1 MSRKETLNIRIEGSL
16 KEQFRVHCRQ
26 SGENESEV
34 IRSLI
39 RAHLK
44 GSGDP
49 SPQKKTPI
57 KAKTRQAKSPRNKG
71 LAEYRVGELYCGPG
85 GMGIAASQ
93 AKVKHE
99 GVTHVCRHLWATDYD
114 SDSCK
119 TYEQNVLRGSGEI
132 ILSDIH
138 ELDISRLE
146 KIDGL
151 HFGFPCNDYSIVGE
165 TQGLQGKFGPLY
177 SYGVKVLDEH
187 NPSWFFA
194 ENVGGLTSANEGEAF
209 RRILQELSEAG
220 KYGYTITANL
230 YKFEQYK
237 VPQARHRMIMIGM
250 RNDLKLRFEVPKPL
264 WPVVTAR
271 QAIEEPPILPDAFNN
286 ELTRQSSQVAE
297 RLRHIKP
304 GQNAW
309 NADLPEHLK
318 LNVKTTRLSH
328 IYKRLDPNKP
338 SYTVTGSGGGGTH
351 VYHWEEPRAL
361 TNRERARLQTF
372 DDDFFFYGSKESV
385 RKQIGMSIP
394 PVGARIIIEAILKT
408 MAGKPYQSIAPS
420 IGYIS
425 EENPLSEANLK
436 Y

>member
-1 MSRKETLNIRIEGSL
+1 MTRKDTLNIRIEAPL
-16 KEQFRVHCRQ
+16 KKQFRTHCRQ
-26 SGENESEV
+26 TGENESEV
-34 IRSLI
+34 IRNLI
-39 RAHLK
+39 RAHLEK
-44 GSGDP
+44 TDSSAPKKKNPKRSGSP
-49 SPQKKTPI
+49 SVKTSRRS
-57 KAKTRQAKSPRNKG
+57 K
-71 LAEYRVGELYCGPG
+71 LAEYKVGELYCGPG
-85 GMGIAASQ
+85 GMGLAASQ
-93 AKVKHE
+93 ARIVHE
-99 GVTHVCRHLWATDYD
+99 GITHACRHLWATDYD

-119 TYEQNVLRGSGEI
+119 TYKENVLTGSGRI

-138 ELDISRLE
+138 ELDISQLE
-146 KIDGL
+146 RIDGL

-220 KYGYTITANL
+220 KCGYTITANL

-286 ELTRQSSQVAE
+286 ELTRQSGQVVE
-297 RLRHIKP
+297 RLCHIKP

-425 EENPLSEANLK
+425 EANPLSEANLK
-436 Y
+436 S